1 MKLVFRYSCRMLL
14 RFIVFLYI
22 DNEFWVND
30 LLFNVFKD
38 VFIGDNFDLRL

>member
-1 MKLVFRYSCRMLL
+1 MLL

-30 LLFNVFKD
+30 LSFNVFKD
-38 VFIGDNFDLRL
+38 VFIGDNFDLELWLV